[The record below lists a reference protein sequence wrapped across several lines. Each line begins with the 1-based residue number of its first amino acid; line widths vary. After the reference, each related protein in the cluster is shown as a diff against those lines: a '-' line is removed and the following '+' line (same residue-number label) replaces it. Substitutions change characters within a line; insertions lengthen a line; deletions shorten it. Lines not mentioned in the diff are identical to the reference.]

1 MSEVQVLVN
10 LLGILQLDNL
20 EVILTGIHLYFVSF
34 ETILL
39 LHVGEMCI
47 SVFRASHLALQLP
60 NAHFHRVRLSDKL
73 SGQGRQTSDTASGA
87 RKGCQRC
94 LNSPFMAELL

>member
-34 ETILL
+34 ET
-39 LHVGEMCI
+39 
-47 SVFRASHLALQLP
+47 
-60 NAHFHRVRLSDKL
+60 
-73 SGQGRQTSDTASGA
+73 
-87 RKGCQRC
+87 
-94 LNSPFMAELL
+94 